1 MAGAFSR
8 IWNAEGHDGATND
21 ELHIGESLFDVA
33 VLVTVRLT
41 PPVDLVFNRQVHIM
55 PRRIIN
61 AMANNEPISGHFI
74 LSKSVVFSDLLV
86 SIVPMLLLT
95 KTVVLRLIFS
105 SSRCCSM
112 ITILY

>member
-1 MAGAFSR
+1 MSTALWYGGGSPSAGAFSR

-33 VLVTVRLT
+33 VFVTVRLT

-61 AMANNEPISGHFI
+61 AMADNEPISGHFI
-74 LSKSVVFSDLLV
+74 LSKSGVFSGL
-86 SIVPMLLLT
+86 
-95 KTVVLRLIFS
+95 
-105 SSRCCSM
+105 
-112 ITILY
+112 